1 MLKSDILPYRQKLIY
16 LPILFLKLSLSS
28 YKIMSKSKKPQK
40 RQQQYRKP
48 IKKQPA
54 KKSTEG
60 EKSAPNTQKTRKE
73 RLKDK
78 LPVLKFFAIFAALV
92 GLYYLGI
99 ATEATASI
107 LESYTKFTA
116 KLSAVVL
123 SILGE
128 QAAANGY
135 MLSSPRYMLMV
146 GVGCEGSE
154 PIALFLSAVIA
165 FPMAWKYK
173 IWGILGGV
181 VTLFLLNLFRI
192 IGLYYSGIYARSI
205 FEMLH
210 SEVFPIIFIII
221 AMVLWLIWL
230 NWASNKTKPEAA

>member
-1 MLKSDILPYRQKLIY
+1 
-16 LPILFLKLSLSS
+16 
-28 YKIMSKSKKPQK
+28 MSKSKKPGNKGQQK
-40 RQQQYRKP
+40 RKP
-48 IKKQPA
+48 VKKQPA
-54 KKSTEG
+54 TKKSAAGITDTSKPQ
-60 EKSAPNTQKTRKE
+60 KSRKE

-78 LPVLKFFAIFAALV
+78 LPVLKFFGIFAALV

-99 ATEATASI
+99 ATEATAAI

-116 KLSAVVL
+116 QLSAGVL
-123 SILGE
+123 SVLGE
-128 QAAANGY
+128 EATASGY
-135 MLSSPRYMLMV
+135 MVSSPRYMLMV

-181 VTLFLLNLFRI
+181 LTLFLLNLFRI

-210 SEVFPIIFIII
+210 SEIFPIIFIII